1 MPNLFLSLSLYIYLC
16 LGLTL
21 ALARSLYAGTELGYF
36 KFGGST
42 CIALFAKDA
51 IRFDEDVSANSMRS
65 LETLVRMGEP
75 IGVRCGGRTM
85 TPGEALL
92 REEMLAAATAAA
104 EFAGV
109 LSLDERLLSMRLTAD
124 EEEEDG
130 GLSTVVDY
138 GN

>member
-1 MPNLFLSLSLYIYLC
+1 
-16 LGLTL
+16 
-21 ALARSLYAGTELGYF
+21 
-36 KFGGST
+36 
-42 CIALFAKDA
+42 
-51 IRFDEDVSANSMRS
+51 MRS

-75 IGVRCGGRTM
+75 IGVRCGRTM

-92 REEMLAAATAAA
+92 REEMLTAATAAA

-138 GN
+138 GGN